1 MIYISAQPDQI
12 YFLWQLEIQLRNFHS
27 LGIKKDDI
35 HVVIGYNPLTE
46 LKENFKIFIEESKD
60 LAHFFTYPDTR
71 NNPKYESSIR
81 PHLLEKHWAENPN
94 IRNETIFYHDSDI
107 LLSRIPSIHQELRDH
122 INYVSDTRSYLDSVY
137 ILSHTDEKV
146 FEKITSA
153 VGISMQDVK
162 NIDESAGGAQYI
174 LKNMDSHFWRKA
186 YSDSEA
192 IYKILSD
199 YNTEELQKSIINP
212 DYHQKKIQA
221 WCSDMWSI
229 LWNLIYFDRKIK
241 ILEELNFS
249 WPTDDIKEW
258 GNKAILHYAGLHTDK
273 KNFFYKRDYVHHT
286 PWHDDNLDSIPPSN
300 CSYPIIE
307 LIKRRKEELDAKRI
321 ILENILLSIDE
332 QTEIQ
337 KKYVEKFFFQ
347 THKATFSKPVLTIP
361 KNLIISPELLQQID
375 KLIGENQFT
384 EIHLHHIY
392 RVDLLLSEA
401 FHKVQN
407 PEMLSQNKG
416 KFQILD
422 FPIII
427 NIKYPNCDSTD
438 KKVLELTNAAFELS

>member
-12 YFLWQLEIQLRNFHS
+12 YFLWQLEIQLSNFQS

-35 HVVIGYNPLTE
+35 HVVIGYNPLTG
-46 LKENFKIFIEESKD
+46 LKENSKIFIKENND
-60 LAHFFTYPDTR
+60 LAHFFVYPDTR

-81 PHLLEKHWAENPN
+81 PHLLEKHWLKNPD

-107 LLSRIPSIHQELRDH
+107 LFSRIPSIDQELSDH

-137 ILSHTDEKV
+137 ILSHTDEKI
-146 FEKITSA
+146 FKKITSA
-153 VGISMQDVK
+153 IGIGIQDVK
-162 NIDESAGGAQYI
+162 NIDENSGGAQYI
-174 LKNMDSHFWRKA
+174 LKNMDSHFWRKV
-186 YSDSEA
+186 YSDSET
-192 IYKILSD
+192 IYTILSD
-199 YNTEELQKSIINP
+199 YNKEELQKSIINP

-221 WCSDMWSI
+221 WCSDMWSL
-229 LWNLIYFDRKIK
+229 LWNLIYFDREIK

-258 GNKAILHYAGLHTDK
+258 ENKAILHYAGLHTDK
-273 KNFFYKRDYVHHT
+273 KNYFYKRDYAHHI
-286 PWHDDNLDSIPPSN
+286 PWYDDNLDSIPPTN
-300 CSYPIIE
+300 CSYPIVK
-307 LIKRRKEELDAKRI
+307 LIKRRKEELDTKRI

-337 KKYVEKFFFQ
+337 KKYFERYFFP
-347 THKATFSKPVLTIP
+347 TDKATISKPVLIIP
-361 KNLIISPELLQQID
+361 QNLIIPPELLQQID

-384 EIHLHHIY
+384 EIQLHHIY

-401 FHKVQN
+401 FNKVQDS
-407 PEMLSQNKG
+407 EILSQNKG

-422 FPIII
+422 LSVTI
-427 NIKYPNCDSTD
+427 NIKYPNWDLANKT
-438 KKVLELTNAAFELS
+438 VLELTNAVFELS